1 VRELNLPQYP
11 FKITGKE
18 GGEMIF
24 DEIRRKYVRLTPEEW
39 VRQNFVRYLVVEG
52 RYPPGLMA
60 IEASVRLNTMKRR
73 VDVLVHSRRGTP
85 LMVIECK
92 EPAVKIDD
100 SVFDQAV
107 AYNMAL
113 KTPYIVVTNGIDHY
127 ACRVDVENRKYEF
140 LHEIPLYDD
149 LETCETP

>member
-1 VRELNLPQYP
+1 
-11 FKITGKE
+11 
-18 GGEMIF
+18 MIF

-52 RYPPGLMA
+52 RYPAGLMA
-60 IEASVRLNTMKRR
+60 IEAQVRLNTMKRR
-73 VDVLVHSRRGTP
+73 VDVLVHSRSGMP

-92 EPAVKIDD
+92 EPAVRIDD
-100 SVFDQAV
+100 NVFDQVV

-127 ACRVDVENRKYEF
+127 ACRVDAGNKKYEF

-149 LETCETP
+149 LETYKLP